1 MQSISGGS
9 RERGVLSPA
18 DRAYL
23 RGETEFA
30 SAQSERNTRSRIR
43 DRIHDAT
50 LDFEVLIEHL
60 SDHDRELVFGKRF
73 EETEGTEALDA
84 LVSAIAF
91 LYLAT
96 GDTDVAFET
105 VLKEGINVAE
115 AKADRAATVDLD
127 LTFQTLTVEQL
138 RHKLEQ
144 GEALSL
150 TEIAY
155 LHESDN
161 VSMDELAKYFTGAE
175 EAEAIDDG
183 RIQSKVTNF

>member
-1 MQSISGGS
+1 MSGDG
-9 RERGVLSPA
+9 RERGMLSRA

-23 RGETEFA
+23 RGETELA
-30 SAQSERNTRSRIR
+30 SAQSERNARSRIR

-50 LDFEVLIEHL
+50 LDFEVLVEHL
-60 SDHDRELVFGKRF
+60 SDRDRELVFGKRF
-73 EETEGTEALDA
+73 EEMEGAEAFDV

-91 LYLAT
+91 LYRAT
-96 GDTDVAFET
+96 GDTDIAFET

-127 LTFQTLTVEQL
+127 LTFQTLTAEQL

-144 GEALSL
+144 GETLSL

-155 LHESDN
+155 LHESDD
-161 VSMDELAKYFTGAE
+161 VSMDELAQYFTDADG
-175 EAEAIDDG
+175 AEAIDDG